1 MYGGIGTFTV
11 LVIVALECSALDGS
25 RRERLN
31 DAVLE
36 LVPGFPLA
44 AGWRFQRF
52 CVSATGVLGLKIVA
66 TTVGQYHNFTRFHK
80 FITSPTRTTHL
91 TATTIDIFLTNCN
104 ADIKD
109 AGTITFDLR
118 EHVPIVLYISNRSS
132 VRSNNGGQMRF

>member
-11 LVIVALECSALDGS
+11 LVIVALECSTLDGS

-52 CVSATGVLGLKIVA
+52 CVSATGVLGMEIVA
-66 TTVGQYHNFTRFHK
+66 TTVGQYHDFTRFNK
-80 FITSPTRTTHL
+80 CYGVSYGDDTSH
-91 TATTIDIFLTNCN
+91 
-104 ADIKD
+104 
-109 AGTITFDLR
+109 
-118 EHVPIVLYISNRSS
+118 
-132 VRSNNGGQMRF
+132 SNNNRHIPN